1 MQDDENWDS
10 SYTGYS
16 TYKLAKSEGS
26 GKWIIA
32 ALIFAII
39 IHAAIIWGFSK
50 IDVILPQA
58 KDSETLQ
65 TRVITVLEVDKN
77 DTRPEIEKLKPI
89 TELEPI
95 ETLAPVDELDILENM
110 ADIDI
115 DVLPDLDT
123 YQVPLIEPVS
133 AGSLEG
139 ESMEPMKSPTFNPDL
154 PEMGVTEDFFPRAND
169 TQLLVDPGARMAEEF
184 DPDEYTDQLRK
195 GSEGEADDSILAEFA
210 SLDAMSRMDGNTLQT
225 SKALIGSDLLFD
237 FNSST
242 LRQSARLSLMKVA
255 LLIDKHPKLICW
267 IEGHTDL
274 IGSESFNQNLSE
286 KRALAVKQWLVETL
300 DLDEQR
306 VAVLGHGKNQPLV
319 TEGNEEEQAANRRVV
334 IKMRKNRPTK
344 EVTTPKPRT
353 GPTVQPEPIAQP
365 EPATQQEEASLPG
378 ITQIESSEPQ
388 PLTNKSEE
396 IVEEP
401 KPAVIIEETS
411 PEPVLV
417 KPKVPPPAIV
427 IDEEDDIPHVT
438 EEIIEQAPPRAIIE
452 LEEETDPEPTQPAKA
467 IPVEE

>member
-1 MQDDENWDS
+1 MQGDGNWDS
-10 SYTGYS
+10 DYTGYS

-50 IDVILPQA
+50 MDVILPQA

-123 YQVPLIEPVS
+123 YQIPLIEPVS
-133 AGSLEG
+133 AGSLES
-139 ESMEPMKSPTFNPDL
+139 ESMESMKSPTFNPDL
-154 PEMGVTEDFFPRAND
+154 PEMGITEDFFPRADD

-195 GSEGEADDSILAEFA
+195 GAEGKADDAILAEFA

-237 FNSST
+237 FNSSS

-255 LLIDKHPKLICW
+255 LLIDKHPKLVCW
-267 IEGHTDL
+267 VEGHTDL
-274 IGSESFNQNLSE
+274 IGSEPFNQNLSE
-286 KRALAVKQWLVETL
+286 KRAMAVKKWLVETL
-300 DLDEQR
+300 DLNEQR
-306 VAVLGHGKNQPLV
+306 IAVLGHGKNQPLV
-319 TEGNEEEQAANRRVV
+319 TEGDAEQQAANRRVV
-334 IKMRKNRPTK
+334 IKMRKNRPNK
-344 EVTTPKPRT
+344 EITTPRPI
-353 GPTVQPEPIAQP
+353 VQPK
-365 EPATQQEEASLPG
+365 PATQQEEASLPG

-388 PLTNKSEE
+388 PLTNKLEE

-411 PEPVLV
+411 PQPVLI
-417 KPKVPPPAIV
+417 KPKTRPPAIV
-427 IDEEDDIPHVT
+427 IEEDNVAPHIT
-438 EEIIEQAPPRAIIE
+438 EEVTEQAPPRAIIE
-452 LEEETDPEPTQPAKA
+452 LEEVDSEPAQPTKA
-467 IPVEE
+467 ILIDE